1 MTSVPWVWHR
11 GEPIEP
17 LGELLR
23 RGGVVAVPTES
34 SYGLAVDP
42 LNPDAVEAVYR
53 IKGREGNKPLLV
65 VACDRAQAERLG
77 ADLSDP
83 ALQPLIERWPAAL
96 TLLVPLR
103 RAIPA
108 AQGSD
113 RIAVRVPDH
122 ELLRQLL
129 CRLDMPLTATSAN
142 RSARPALC
150 TPSEVRDLLSGYDA
164 AIVDGGRLS
173 GGPPSTLVALEKG
186 RLHVVRQ
193 GRVDVSKLNAGVDAM
208 ETK

>member
-1 MTSVPWVWHR
+1 MPPPWIWHR

-17 LGELLR
+17 LRELLR

-42 LNPDAVEAVYR
+42 LNSDAVETVYR
-53 IKGREGNKPLLV
+53 IKGREASKPLLV
-65 VACDRAQAERLG
+65 VVCDRAQAERLG

-83 ALQPLIERWPAAL
+83 TLQPLTELWPAAL

-103 RAIPA
+103 QAIPA

-113 RIAVRVPDH
+113 RIALRVPDN

-129 CRLDMPLTATSAN
+129 RRLDMPLTATSAN
-142 RSARPALC
+142 RSGRPAICSPDELL
-150 TPSEVRDLLSGYDA
+150 DLLSGYDA
-164 AIVDGGRLS
+164 AIIDGGRLP

-186 RLHVVRQ
+186 RLQILRQ
-193 GRVDVSKLNAGVDAM
+193 GRVDLSKPSAGVEAM